1 MRHQPLPRSPR
12 SVLIAVGVLAVAALT
27 GCSTNKVETASQVG
41 ESRGA
46 LDAAQT
52 SIGAGDSPD
61 LVVARARLA
70 EAQEAQKKGDHALA
84 RRKADEAEAA
94 ASLARSKSAR
104 DRSEKAAAEL
114 DRSLSTLREELNRG
128 PASAAPNR

>member
-1 MRHQPLPRSPR
+1 MRHQLFPGRS
-12 SVLIAVGVLAVAALT
+12 LIAAGVLAAVALT
-27 GCSTNKVETASQVG
+27 GCSTNKVETASQLG

-46 LDAAQT
+46 LEAAQT

-70 EAQEAQKKGDHALA
+70 AAQEAQTKGDHALA

-94 ASLARSKSAR
+94 AALARSKSAR

-128 PASAAPNR
+128 SVPAAPGR

>member
-1 MRHQPLPRSPR
+1 MRHQLFPGRS
-12 SVLIAVGVLAVAALT
+12 LIAAGVLAAVALT
-27 GCSTNKVETASQVG
+27 GCSTNKVETASQLG

-46 LDAAQT
+46 LEAAQT

-94 ASLARSKSAR
+94 AALARSKSAR

-114 DRSLSTLREELNRG
+114 DRSLSTVREELNRG
-128 PASAAPNR
+128 SVPAAPGR

>member
-1 MRHQPLPRSPR
+1 M
-12 SVLIAVGVLAVAALT
+12 T
-27 GCSTNKVETASQVG
+27 GCSTNKVETASQLG

-46 LDAAQT
+46 LEAAQT
-52 SIGAGDSPD
+52 SIGTGDSPD

-94 ASLARSKSAR
+94 AALARSKAAR
-104 DRSEKAAAEL
+104 DRSEKASTEL

-128 PASAAPNR
+128 PAPAAPAR

>member
-1 MRHQPLPRSPR
+1 MRHQLFPGRS
-12 SVLIAVGVLAVAALT
+12 LIAAGVLAAVALT
-27 GCSTNKVETASQVG
+27 GCSTNKVETASQLG

-46 LDAAQT
+46 LEAAQT

-61 LVVARARLA
+61 QVVARARLA
-70 EAQEAQKKGDHALA
+70 AAQEAQKKGDHALA

-94 ASLARSKSAR
+94 AALARSKSAR

-128 PASAAPNR
+128 SVPAAPGR

>member
-1 MRHQPLPRSPR
+1 MRHQPFSR
-12 SVLIAVGVLAVAALT
+12 SVLIAAGVLAAAALT
-27 GCSTNKVETASQVG
+27 GCSTNKVETASQLG

-46 LDAAQT
+46 LEAAQT

-70 EAQEAQKKGDHALA
+70 EAQDAQKKGDHALA
-84 RRKADEAEAA
+84 RRKADEAEASA
-94 ASLARSKSAR
+94 ALARSKSAR

-128 PASAAPNR
+128 TAPAAPAR

>member
-1 MRHQPLPRSPR
+1 MRHQLFPGRP
-12 SVLIAVGVLAVAALT
+12 LIAAGVLAAVALT
-27 GCSTNKVETASQVG
+27 GCSTNKVETASQLG

-46 LDAAQT
+46 LEAAQT
-52 SIGAGDSPD
+52 SIGTGDSPD

-94 ASLARSKSAR
+94 AALARSKAAR
-104 DRSEKAAAEL
+104 DRSEKASTEL

-128 PASAAPNR
+128 PAPAAPAR

>member
-1 MRHQPLPRSPR
+1 MRHQLFPGRS
-12 SVLIAVGVLAVAALT
+12 LIAAGGLAAVALT
-27 GCSTNKVETASQVG
+27 GCSTNKVETASQLG

-46 LDAAQT
+46 LEAAQT

-94 ASLARSKSAR
+94 AALARSKSAR

-128 PASAAPNR
+128 SVPAAPGR

>member
-1 MRHQPLPRSPR
+1 MRHQLFPGR
-12 SVLIAVGVLAVAALT
+12 VLIASGVLAAVALT
-27 GCSTNKVETASQVG
+27 GCSTNKVETASQLG

-46 LDAAQT
+46 LEAAQT

-94 ASLARSKSAR
+94 AALARSKAAR
-104 DRSEKAAAEL
+104 DRSEKASTEL

-128 PASAAPNR
+128 PASASPAR